1 MHTLLG
7 ITCEMEAALA
17 FAMQHIEPPSFDDS
31 KMPSEPFIQLR
42 DAGMLNMTT
51 DGVIVLS

>member
-1 MHTLLG
+1 
-7 ITCEMEAALA
+7 MEAALA